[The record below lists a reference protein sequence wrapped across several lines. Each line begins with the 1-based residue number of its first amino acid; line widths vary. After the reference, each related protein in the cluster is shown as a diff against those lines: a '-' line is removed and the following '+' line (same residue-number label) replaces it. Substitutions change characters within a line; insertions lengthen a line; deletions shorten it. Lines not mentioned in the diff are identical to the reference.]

1 MSEPPPGKMPSLVVA
16 AGRVHRIVDAIL
28 ALLHL
33 DLGGARLPCHVN
45 AGPPLASASAA
56 VMTFMPIF
64 MAAANQAIWNEQ
76 IDRCRA
82 RGQWRQTKLTG

>member
-1 MSEPPPGKMPSLVVA
+1 
-16 AGRVHRIVDAIL
+16 
-28 ALLHL
+28 
-33 DLGGARLPCHVN
+33 
-45 AGPPLASASAA
+45 
-56 VMTFMPIF
+56 MTFMPIF